1 MTIMGNVKLW
11 LTLKL
16 TVEQQGYSSHTFVY
30 IFITNYINQE
40 TLFGTLYFLEV
51 LLTYTSSKY

>member
-1 MTIMGNVKLW
+1 MGNVKLC

-16 TVEQQGYSSHTFVY
+16 TMEQQGYSLHTFAY
-30 IFITNYINQE
+30 IFITNGINQK

-51 LLTYTSSKY
+51 LLTNTSSKY

>member
-16 TVEQQGYSSHTFVY
+16 TMEQQGYSSYTFVY
-30 IFITNYINQE
+30 IFITNDINQE
-40 TLFGTLYFLEV
+40 TLFGTFYFLEV

>member
-1 MTIMGNVKLW
+1 MGNVKLW

-16 TVEQQGYSSHTFVY
+16 TMEQHGYSSHTFVY
-30 IFITNYINQE
+30 IFITTNINQK